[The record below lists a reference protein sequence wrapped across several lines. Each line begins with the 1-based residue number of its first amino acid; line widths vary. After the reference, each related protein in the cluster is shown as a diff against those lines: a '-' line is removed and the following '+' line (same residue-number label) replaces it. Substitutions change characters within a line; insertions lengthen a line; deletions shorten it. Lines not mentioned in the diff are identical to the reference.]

1 MVIRALQ
8 VLGVRAKDGTGPIYP
23 GSVADVDDK
32 AAERFIAVGAA
43 IKASRLAPVASI
55 QAGDAPETGVNP
67 SDTGTAGNEP
77 ADAGNEITDTED
89 LGKLEDM
96 SFNQLKEIA
105 KGLGIDTGKIK
116 SKAGMIAAIEDVATG
131 IPADGDVPPVFDAQ
145 EVIDE

>member
-1 MVIRALQ
+1 MIIRALE
-8 VLGVRAKDGTGPIYP
+8 VLGVRAKDGTSPIYP

-32 AAERFIAVGAA
+32 AAERFIAKRAA

-55 QAGDAPETGVNP
+55 QAVDEPKTGVNSP
-67 SDTGTAGNEP
+67 EDGNAQNESS
-77 ADAGNEITDTED
+77 DAGNEITDTEE

-105 KGLGIDTGKIK
+105 KGLGIETGKIK

-131 IPADGDVPPVFDAQ
+131 IPADGDVPPVIDAQ